1 MTALTI
7 FTYGSIEQG
16 SIVEQGGSVLH
27 EVEHLNR
34 GAVCYMKLNTGAVCY
49 MKLTRGTVCYMVLNR
64 GAMWYMVLN
73 RRAGRGFC
81 ATSYVR
87 LRLAQFPPDVHQ
99 DHSISPQKL
108 VMANW
113 FDLLQG
119 DGDCDWERL
128 KLSLIAIIFELE
140 MACLFLSEKSSKTPG
155 DYATEKVNKDHIW
168 YQWSFA
174 FFNFVSH
181 VKI

>member
-1 MTALTI
+1 M
-7 FTYGSIEQG
+7 
-16 SIVEQGGSVLH
+16 V
-27 EVEHLNR
+27 LNR

-49 MKLTRGTVCYMVLNR
+49 MKLTRGAVCYMVLNR

-108 VMANW
+108 VMAN
-113 FDLLQG
+113 
-119 DGDCDWERL
+119 
-128 KLSLIAIIFELE
+128 
-140 MACLFLSEKSSKTPG
+140 
-155 DYATEKVNKDHIW
+155 
-168 YQWSFA
+168 
-174 FFNFVSH
+174 
-181 VKI
+181 